1 MTDASVQG
9 GMKVN
14 QSEVRWFVNCVIFNV
29 TAKLLVDSGASI
41 SMIDVKL
48 FQKAPLT
55 LRSSLKPINV
65 SYVTALNGCPVK
77 CHGECDA
84 PLKFG
89 NFVLRHNVIVCDLDG
104 CEGILGV
111 DVLNNHKGVLN
122 LGGGYLDLGG
132 HIIPLDHSSFVS
144 TPACR
149 DLILLD

>member
-14 QSEVRWFVNCVIFNV
+14 QFEVHWFVNCVIFNV
-29 TAKLLVDSGASI
+29 TAKLLVDSGARI

-48 FQKAPLT
+48 FQKTP

-84 PLKFG
+84 SLKFG
-89 NFVLRHNVIVCDLDG
+89 IFMLRYDMIVGDLDG

-132 HIIPLDHSSFVS
+132 HIIPLDHSSFIP
-144 TPACR
+144 TCLCR
-149 DLILLD
+149 IRF

>member
-1 MTDASVQG
+1 MSKQNIRGIQTYVEQQTFKLTRADWITDASVQG

-14 QSEVRWFVNCVIFNV
+14 KSEIRWFVNCVIFNV

-55 LRSSLKPINV
+55 LRSSLKPINM
-65 SYVTALNGCPVK
+65 SYVTALNGYPVK

-89 NFVLRHNVIVCDLDG
+89 NFVLRHNVIVGDLDG

-111 DVLNNHKGVLN
+111 DVLNNYKGVLN
-122 LGGGYLDLGG
+122 LGGGYL
-132 HIIPLDHSSFVS
+132 I
-144 TPACR
+144 
-149 DLILLD
+149 

>member
-1 MTDASVQG
+1 
-9 GMKVN
+9 
-14 QSEVRWFVNCVIFNV
+14 
-29 TAKLLVDSGASI
+29 
-41 SMIDVKL
+41 MIDVKL

-55 LRSSLKPINV
+55 LRSLKPINV
-65 SYVTALNGCPVK
+65 SYVIALNGCPVK

-84 PLKFG
+84 SLKFG
-89 NFVLRHNVIVCDLDG
+89 NFVLKHNMIVGDLDG

-122 LGGGYLDLGG
+122 LAGGYLDLGK

-149 DLILLD
+149 DPTLVLPEFLQSMVDRIEGFWCLRGNK

>member
-41 SMIDVKL
+41 SMIDIKL

-55 LRSSLKPINV
+55 LRSSLKPIDV

-77 CHGECDA
+77 CHGE
-84 PLKFG
+84 
-89 NFVLRHNVIVCDLDG
+89 VRR
-104 CEGILGV
+104 ILEIRQFCV
-111 DVLNNHKGVLN
+111 K
-122 LGGGYLDLGG
+122 
-132 HIIPLDHSSFVS
+132 
-144 TPACR
+144 A
-149 DLILLD
+149 

>member
-1 MTDASVQG
+1 MRTDWMTDASVQG

-41 SMIDVKL
+41 SMIDIKL

-65 SYVTALNGCPVK
+65 SYVTALNDCPVK
-77 CHGECDA
+77 CRGEYDA

-89 NFVLRHNVIVCDLDG
+89 NFVSRHNVIVNDLDG
-104 CEGILGV
+104 FRE
-111 DVLNNHKGVLN
+111 
-122 LGGGYLDLGG
+122 
-132 HIIPLDHSSFVS
+132 
-144 TPACR
+144 
-149 DLILLD
+149 

>member
-14 QSEVRWFVNCVIFNV
+14 QSEDRWFVNCVIFNV

-48 FQKAPLT
+48 FQKPPLTLT
-55 LRSSLKPINV
+55 LRSSLKPISM
-65 SYVTALNGCPVK
+65 SYVTTLYGCPVK

-89 NFVLRHNVIVCDLDG
+89 NF
-104 CEGILGV
+104 
-111 DVLNNHKGVLN
+111 
-122 LGGGYLDLGG
+122 
-132 HIIPLDHSSFVS
+132 
-144 TPACR
+144 A
-149 DLILLD
+149 

>member
-1 MTDASVQG
+1 M
-9 GMKVN
+9 
-14 QSEVRWFVNCVIFNV
+14 
-29 TAKLLVDSGASI
+29 VDSGASI

-48 FQKAPLT
+48 LQKAPLT

-65 SYVTALNGCPVK
+65 SALNGCPVK

-84 PLKFG
+84 SLKFG
-89 NFVLRHNVIVCDLDG
+89 NFVLRHNMIVGDLDG

-149 DLILLD
+149 DPTLVLPELLQSIVDRIKGVTANPLIWWSLF

>member
-65 SYVTALNGCPVK
+65 WLSVVEWLKHRTDDQHGLGSKSTCAILLCSWERHFTAL
-77 CHGECDA
+77 
-84 PLKFG
+84 
-89 NFVLRHNVIVCDLDG
+89 
-104 CEGILGV
+104 
-111 DVLNNHKGVLN
+111 
-122 LGGGYLDLGG
+122 
-132 HIIPLDHSSFVS
+132 S
-144 TPACR
+144 PAWWS
-149 DLILLD
+149 